1 MSRKFSF
8 LFLKYL
14 KFTMPFIYM
23 MLGIVLIFFRDALFQ
38 LSGYTRTIFGIALI
52 AYAGLR
58 AYQTF
63 IKERQN
69 EDHD

>member
-1 MSRKFSF
+1 M
-8 LFLKYL
+8 KYL
-14 KFTMPFIYM
+14 KFTMPFIYL
-23 MLGIVLIFFRDALFQ
+23 MLGIVLLFFRDALFQ
-38 LSGYTRTIFGIALI
+38 LAGNTRTIFGIALI

-69 EDHD
+69 EDND